1 MILADSSF
9 DFFSVIQ
16 NRVRSS
22 FDNKKINIP
31 YRYEG
36 ESFFQSY
43 ESIFRVWKKRES
55 QRYVTNQL
63 GISRTTFK
71 ELESSFM
78 QQGVIGL
85 LSLQGVVEVDPLL
98 ERLVILVN
106 EARPHTN
113 SGHIQTL
120 ANALQIP
127 DVNIEVIRR
136 IQRSHGYGQRQN
148 ETDRNFYSGLQK
160 IFESISYHQS
170 HKGKLLHAADERSN
184 NFLNYD
190 RDYMQH
196 KVELFRTLNGCSQS
210 RQVRNI
216 LQQFGIHSS
225 RFYALKERYLQYGI
239 WGLIDLIHSPRRK
252 GEKISADLE
261 LKIIEQ
267 RLLNP
272 TLSTRKMIVALKLNC
287 SQTNIQKIYSRWG
300 LVKIKEAKPIKGI
313 LSSAIPDKL
322 THDMDIKNSSTRS
335 RFPTLLKVANLKV
348 NGGFERFINR
358 LSYRS
363 VPISNPGA
371 IITAPFLDQLGIIEA
386 IHTYGPEQLRTSEI
400 SNDIIL
406 NIFRIIAGF
415 PTINNYMQ
423 NSDRSVS
430 IASGRLSNPSRSK
443 FYLELDSLSFEHL
456 QKLRND
462 VAIRAKELNI
472 IDGKQI
478 SIDYHCDP
486 SDSKFPNDKG
496 QSKAPDKNGNVIYAH
511 RPQLLWDSDN
521 NTIINIAYCEGRS
534 RAPTALYKFL
544 EHNLF
549 EIISPDAINEIYADS
564 EYTGEKQLVYL
575 LLRSGADVTMCLKQ
589 NHKIKKWKEQTI
601 ALEQWEDYG
610 KNYRIASL
618 DFTLPETNKK
628 LRFVVKQNIET
639 FETRCFGS
647 THIDLSAKKILDRY
661 HIRWSVENGIK
672 DLVENYFL
680 DKPTGDSPE
689 KVEVHYYCV
698 MVARLLIDYFSSV
711 FNEPCWNKPEGWQS
725 VLSTIRTSIFSNQN
739 CELSLDE
746 SGDLLLTYLDGDPS
760 GIKTHLKEMLEKRTK
775 SGLNKVSWWGNRGV
789 KIRIEDRYNF
799 ESGSENG

>member
-1 MILADSSF
+1 MVLTDSSF
-9 DFFSVIQ
+9 DFFSVTQ
-16 NRVRSS
+16 NQVRSS
-22 FDNKKINIP
+22 FNGTKINIP
-31 YRYEG
+31 YQYEG

-55 QRYVTNQL
+55 QRYVTNKL
-63 GISRTTFK
+63 GMSRTTFK
-71 ELESSFM
+71 ELESAFVK
-78 QQGVIGL
+78 QGAIGL
-85 LSLQGVVEVDPLL
+85 LSQHGFVEVDPLL
-98 ERLVILVN
+98 ERLVILIN

-113 SGHIQTL
+113 CGHIQTL
-120 ANALQIP
+120 ANALQLPNVSI
-127 DVNIEVIRR
+127 DVIRR
-136 IQRSHGYGQRQN
+136 IQRSYGYGQRQN
-148 ETDRNFYSGLQK
+148 EADRKFYRGLQK
-160 IFESISYHQS
+160 IFKSISYHQS
-170 HKGKLLHAADERSN
+170 LKGKVIHATDERSN

-196 KVELFRTLNGCSQS
+196 KVELFRTLNGCNQS

-272 TLSTRKMIVALKLNC
+272 TLSTRKIIVALKLNC

-313 LSSAIPDKL
+313 LSFAIPDKL
-322 THDMDIKNSSTRS
+322 THDIDVKNISTRS

-371 IITAPFLDQLGIIEA
+371 IITAPFLDQLGVIEA

-406 NIFRIIAGF
+406 NVFRIIAGF

-496 QSKAPDKNGNVIYAH
+496 QSKAPDKNGNVIHAH

-521 NTIINIAYCEGRS
+521 NTIINITYCEGRS

-601 ALEQWEDYG
+601 VLEQWEDYG
-610 KNYRIASL
+610 KKYRIASL

-739 CELSLDE
+739 CELSLDD

-760 GIKTHLKEMLEKRTK
+760 GIKTHLKEMLEKRSE